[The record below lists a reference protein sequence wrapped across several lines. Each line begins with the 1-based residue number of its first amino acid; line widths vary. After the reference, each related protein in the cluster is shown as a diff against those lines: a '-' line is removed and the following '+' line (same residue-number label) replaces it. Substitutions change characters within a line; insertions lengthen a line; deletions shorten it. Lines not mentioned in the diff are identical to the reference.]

1 MLKYLFSLFAVTSVA
16 TISSNFTNMTNYV
29 DYTNYSPNSCVSF
42 TLSSG
47 TGCDWIWNYCANNL
61 GTNNY
66 YFTDQVCTYY
76 PGGCQGNP
84 QAGVQYTCCS
94 A

>member
-1 MLKYLFSLFAVTSVA
+1 MLKYLFSLLAVSSVA
-16 TISSNFTNMTNYV
+16 TISSNYTNMTNYV

-47 TGCDWIWNYCANNL
+47 TGCNWMCNYCANSL

>member
-1 MLKYLFSLFAVTSVA
+1 MLKYLFSLLAVSSVA

-47 TGCDWIWNYCANNL
+47 TGCDWMCNYCANSL

>member
-42 TLSSG
+42 SVSSG
-47 TGCDWIWNYCANNL
+47 TGCDWMCNYCANSL

>member
-1 MLKYLFSLFAVTSVA
+1 MLKYLFSLLAVSSVA
-16 TISSNFTNMTNYV
+16 TISSNYTNMTNYV
-29 DYTNYSPNSCVSF
+29 DYTNYSPNSCISF

-47 TGCDWIWNYCANNL
+47 TGCNWMCNYCANSL

>member
-47 TGCDWIWNYCANNL
+47 TGCDWMCNYCANSL

>member
-1 MLKYLFSLFAVTSVA
+1 MRFLSFLFSFATLAFSQHVCNNKQMITPL
-16 TISSNFTNMTNYV
+16 NG
-29 DYTNYSPNSCVSF
+29 CVSF
-42 TLSSG
+42 VVASG
-47 TGCDWIWNYCANNL
+47 TGCDWMCNYCANSL

>member
-29 DYTNYSPNSCVSF
+29 DYTNYSPNSCVSVSV
-42 TLSSG
+42 SSG
-47 TGCDWIWNYCANNL
+47 TGCDWMCNYCANSL